1 MLQTVK
7 AEIDVNGNVR
17 LLEPINI
24 GKPTRALVTLLDE
37 TVEQVQERA
46 DIQTRGNAAAA
57 LEFLRTHRLPKARG
71 LSAEEQALPEGN
83 AAAILELLRSPE
95 FAARKSY
102 PAEEIEA
109 RIEENRNS
117 WD

>member
-17 LLEPINI
+17 LLEPITI

-37 TVEQVQERA
+37 TVEQTPEQA
-46 DIQTRGNAAAA
+46 DTQTRGNGAAA
-57 LEFLRTHRLPKARG
+57 LEFLQNHRLPEARG
-71 LSAEEQALPEGN
+71 SSVEEQALPEGN

-95 FAARKSY
+95 FAGRKSY

-109 RIEENRNS
+109 QIQENRNS